1 MNKYVVIHHSAAIQ
15 RVEADSVIYD
25 EDAQVWIFRDESKKA
40 IAWVPNY
47 SDILIVALASAV
59 DNP

>member
-15 RVEADSVIYD
+15 RVEADSVTYD
-25 EDAQVWIFRDESKKA
+25 EEAAMWIFRDESKKP
-40 IAWVPNY
+40 IAWVPNS
-47 SDILIVALASAV
+47 SDILIVALSSAV

>member
-15 RVEADSVIYD
+15 RVEADSVAYD
-25 EDAQVWIFRDESKKA
+25 EDARMWVFRDGSKKA
-40 IAWVPNY
+40 IAWVPND
-47 SDILIVALASAV
+47 SDVLVVALASAV